1 MDDKKK
7 INLLSNIM
15 RASHFEWRRA
25 ALALNPDLDPKDLVR
40 QFWTEVAADTAKF
53 YVRNMDP
60 KGDVARQFAEL
71 FVGSSQAMDEDC
83 TYTGTDAKGCH
94 TVAHTDCP
102 WFHWHKKLDL
112 LDEDQFGCDL
122 WLEKTADEVNA
133 TLGTNIRFA
142 TEETIPAGGA
152 ACRRRFWVE

>member
-25 ALALNPDLDPKDLVR
+25 ALALSPDLDPKDLVR

-53 YVRNMDP
+53 YVRNIDP

-122 WLEKTADEVNA
+122 CLEKTAEEVNA

-152 ACRRRFWVE
+152 TCRRRFWVE